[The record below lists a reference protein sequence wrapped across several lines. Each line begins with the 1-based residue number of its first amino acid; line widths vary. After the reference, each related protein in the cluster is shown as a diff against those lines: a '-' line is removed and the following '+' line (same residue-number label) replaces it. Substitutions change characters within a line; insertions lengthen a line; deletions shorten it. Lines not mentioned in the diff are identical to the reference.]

1 MNFLLF
7 AATIGA
13 STPAS
18 TVGSHSKEAIHLT
31 PEMLIGIADEIIR
44 ADIAEVDIDPAVFDL
59 PPSTPKQHKKNV
71 LDEIEFISEAD
82 IPSDLEHKPK

>member
-7 AATIGA
+7 AASIGA
-13 STPAS
+13 ATPATS
-18 TVGSHSKEAIHLT
+18 IGSHPKEAIRLT

-59 PPSTPKQHKKNV
+59 PSNPQKQHKKSA
-71 LDEIEFISEAD
+71 LDEIEFIE
-82 IPSDLEHKPK
+82 